1 MAWCTRYY
9 LGMDGPG
16 SSDPLQLGLVTVT
29 AAAVH
34 STIITLPFS
43 SRLCPVRMRLYWLL
57 SGTL

>member
-43 SRLCPVRMRLYWLL
+43 STLCPAN
-57 SGTL
+57 